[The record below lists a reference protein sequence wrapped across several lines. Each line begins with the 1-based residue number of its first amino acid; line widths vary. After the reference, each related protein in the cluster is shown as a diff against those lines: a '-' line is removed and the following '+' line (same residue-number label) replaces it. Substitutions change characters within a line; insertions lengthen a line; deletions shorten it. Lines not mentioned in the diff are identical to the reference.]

1 MPIALAASRA
11 DLKRFSRAIRSR
23 SPRSV
28 RMSAPIARIPLHVVV
43 DIYSCDVVNCIKL
56 RFGRNDVAKP
66 IGLIR
71 LAAAATLPRAL
82 AVDARAP
89 APSAPALETRGAGAR
104 DRCRVG
110 GHRERGDRQDP
121 SPRHRPPVA
130 LRRRARAAARAA
142 KDSGRGSA
150 APRAPARLLVAPG
163 PAGGAAPQQQT
174 LGRERAP
181 RRGDP
186 ALPAP
191 RLVRAGRSELQ
202 MARWR
207 SRLAVVLLLRRGGAA
222 HQAILRPALYA
233 GLSAPATTAAARAC
247 RRVRQADNTWREA
260 AWSR

>member
-1 MPIALAASRA
+1 
-11 DLKRFSRAIRSR
+11 
-23 SPRSV
+23 
-28 RMSAPIARIPLHVVV
+28 MSAPIARIPLHVVV
-43 DIYSCDVVNCIKL
+43 DTYSCDVVNCIKL
-56 RFGRNDVAKP
+56 RSGRRSCCQ
-66 IGLIR
+66 ICSTCRGR
-71 LAAAATLPRAL
+71 HGAARPRHGP
-82 AVDARAP
+82 R
-89 APSAPALETRGAGAR
+89 SACAI
-104 DRCRVG
+104 
-110 GHRERGDRQDP
+110 HRERGDRKDP

-191 RLVRAGRSELQ
+191 RLVRAGRCELQ

-207 SRLAVVLLLRRGGAA
+207 SRLAVVLLLRRGGDAQ
-222 HQAILRPALYA
+222 QAILRRALYA

-247 RRVRQADNTWREA
+247 RRVRQADNTRREA